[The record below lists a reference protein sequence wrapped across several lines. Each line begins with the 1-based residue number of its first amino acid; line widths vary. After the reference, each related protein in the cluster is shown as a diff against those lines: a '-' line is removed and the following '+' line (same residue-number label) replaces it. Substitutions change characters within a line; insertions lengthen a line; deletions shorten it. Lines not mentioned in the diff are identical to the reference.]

1 MLLLTE
7 ESNPQTYKMFK
18 VAASSKIANGPLKKP
33 ATSGLVTTAAGW
45 AILVRSWLLVVGEIF
60 QTKPKLTKLLVWL
73 NQTIPNLNYPNQAK
87 TNYSKH
93 KISSLYTEDSSFP
106 HPGCSGSGSG
116 LFIER
121 GFEEKKKAMETMERA
136 LKAMERA
143 AGLKM

>member
-1 MLLLTE
+1 MCRVGCWWWVK
-7 ESNPQTYKMFK
+7 Y
-18 VAASSKIANGPLKKP
+18 SKP
-33 ATSGLVTTAAGW
+33 
-45 AILVRSWLLVVGEIF
+45 
-60 QTKPKLTKLLVWL
+60 
-73 NQTIPNLNYPNQAK
+73 
-87 TNYSKH
+87 NYSKP

>member
-1 MLLLTE
+1 
-7 ESNPQTYKMFK
+7 MFK
-18 VAASSKIANGPLKKP
+18 VAASSKIVNGPLKKP

-87 TNYSKH
+87 TNYSKP

-143 AGLKM
+143 AGLKK

>member
-1 MLLLTE
+1 
-7 ESNPQTYKMFK
+7 MFK
-18 VAASSKIANGPLKKP
+18 VAASSKIANGPLKNS
-33 ATSGLVTTAAGW
+33 ATSGLVTTDAGL
-45 AILVRSWLLVVGEIF
+45 AILVRTWLLVVSGIF
-60 QTKPKLTKLLVWL
+60 QTKP
-73 NQTIPNLNYPNQAK
+73 
-87 TNYSKH
+87 NYSKP

>member
-1 MLLLTE
+1 
-7 ESNPQTYKMFK
+7 MFK

-33 ATSGLVTTAAGW
+33 ATSGLVTTDAGL
-45 AILVRSWLLVVGEIF
+45 AILVQTGLLVVSGIF
-60 QTKPKLTKLLVWL
+60 QTKP
-73 NQTIPNLNYPNQAK
+73 
-87 TNYSKH
+87 